1 MDFYCE
7 YLENRSW
14 LGDIFEIG
22 KALLARVVFKLVSN
36 INAPKLLQIGPK
48 PLFQPI

>member
-22 KALLARVVFKLVSN
+22 KALLGSVVLNLVSN
-36 INAPKLLQIGPK
+36 VNAPKLLHFTLAATQEE
-48 PLFQPI
+48 